1 MVECALQLN
10 YKVIKSVLVH
20 VEQSKKTI
28 TDNLLAIHGCFECNT
43 YCVTVLARLN
53 EERKEKM
60 NNSEFQLFTVHWLH
74 EYSSWTLIVRLG
86 QYMTAASIGFRH

>member
-1 MVECALQLN
+1 MCITVKLQGYKECTCTCTAKL
-10 YKVIKSVLVH
+10 
-20 VEQSKKTI
+20 KTI

-53 EERKEKM
+53 EERKE
-60 NNSEFQLFTVHWLH
+60 NSEFQLFTVHWLH
-74 EYSSWTLIVRLG
+74 EKSSWTLIVRLG